1 MNVSRTD
8 PRGLTWWSSRF
19 APLVAIALAMPFA
32 FSEGKAQAPGS
43 GDATTSQ
50 GAVRSLTTAPM
61 GEIDGAV
68 LDDGTVIHWP
78 PHLAD
83 RFSAIVTRGD
93 RIQAVGRMETGP
105 AGDSHLEVQKLT
117 NLRTND
123 SRENDA
129 LPPGPGPRRRP
140 LPPPPG
146 LTRGNAPTATASRTA
161 QGKVQRMTSAPMGEI
176 DGAVLDDG
184 TVIHWPPH
192 LADRFSAI
200 IARGDR
206 VKVSGWMETGPAG
219 DTHFEVLTAT
229 NLRTNASASNDVAG
243 PPSRSSGRVALDES
257 GDFAATP
264 NQPGDVER
272 RLKALEDQ
280 IAQLREEIRKIRDEL

>member
-1 MNVSRTD
+1 MNASGRT
-8 PRGLTWWSSRF
+8 PRELTWWPSSL
-19 APLVAIALAMPFA
+19 APLAALALALTFA
-32 FSEGKAQAPGS
+32 FSEGKAQPPGL
-43 GDATTSQ
+43 GETRTAQ
-50 GAVRSLTTAPM
+50 GKVQSLTSAPM

-105 AGDSHLEVQKLT
+105 AGDTHLEVQTVT

-146 LTRGNAPTATASRTA
+146 PRRGIAPTATASQTA

-243 PPSRSSGRVALDES
+243 PPSPSPGRVAPDDS
-257 GDFAATP
+257 DDFAATP
-264 NQPGDVER
+264 NQPGDIER

-280 IAQLREEIRKIRDEL
+280 IVRLREEIQRLRNEL

>member
-1 MNVSRTD
+1 
-8 PRGLTWWSSRF
+8 
-19 APLVAIALAMPFA
+19 
-32 FSEGKAQAPGS
+32 
-43 GDATTSQ
+43 
-50 GAVRSLTTAPM
+50 M

-105 AGDSHLEVQKLT
+105 AGDTHLEVQTVT

-129 LPPGPGPRRRP
+129 LPPGDPRRRP

-146 LTRGNAPTATASRTA
+146 PRRGNAPTATASQTA
-161 QGKVQRMTSAPMGEI
+161 QGKVQRMTSAPTGEI

-192 LADRFSAI
+192 LADRFTAI
-200 IARGDR
+200 VARGDR
-206 VKVSGWMETGPAG
+206 VKVSGWMEAGPAG
-219 DTHFEVLTAT
+219 DTHLEVVTAT
-229 NLRTNASASNDVAG
+229 NLRTNATTANDVDVPPRPG
-243 PPSRSSGRVALDES
+243 PGRLAADGS
-257 GDFAATP
+257 GDFAAP
-264 NQPGDVER
+264 SDRQGNVER

-280 IAQLREEIRKIRDEL
+280 IAQLREEIQRLRDKL